1 MCSAPFDLW
10 SYVQYPDPDL
20 RLILTPIDMN
30 SKSRLYVFLDEA
42 GDFNFS
48 APGTRYFMLT
58 SVTSV
63 RPFGWDAS
71 LLNLKYNLLE
81 QGGNIEYFHAS
92 EDRQII
98 RDQVFSVAVSH
109 LSEFTLDCLIVEK
122 RKTAPKL
129 RVEEKFYP
137 GMLGYLLQYVLKAR
151 NLQEYAEVIVITDS
165 LPIKRK
171 REAVEKG
178 IKQTLSDKLPA
189 GTRYKILHHSS
200 KSCMGLQ
207 IADYCNWAVFRKW
220 ERGDL
225 RSYGLIKSAIR
236 SEFDIFKNGTQYFY

>member
-1 MCSAPFDLW
+1 MFNL
-10 SYVQYPDPDL
+10 
-20 RLILTPIDMN
+20 IDMA
-30 SKSRLYVFLDEA
+30 SKNRLYVFLDEA

-48 APGTRYFMLT
+48 ASGTKHFILT

-63 RPFGWDAS
+63 RPFGWDTS

-81 QGGNIEYFHAS
+81 HGENIEYFHAS

-98 RDQVFSVAVSH
+98 RDQVFSVTVSH

-122 RKTAPKL
+122 RKTAPTL
-129 RVEEKFYP
+129 RLEEKFYP
-137 GMLGYLLQYVLKAR
+137 RMLGYLLQYVLETR

-178 IKQTLSDKLPA
+178 IKQTLSDRLPA
-189 GTRYKILHHSS
+189 GARYKILHHAS
-200 KSCMGLQ
+200 KSCLSLQ

-225 RSYGLIKSAIR
+225 RSYGLIKDAMR
-236 SEFDIFKNGTQYFY
+236 SEFDIFRNGTQYFY